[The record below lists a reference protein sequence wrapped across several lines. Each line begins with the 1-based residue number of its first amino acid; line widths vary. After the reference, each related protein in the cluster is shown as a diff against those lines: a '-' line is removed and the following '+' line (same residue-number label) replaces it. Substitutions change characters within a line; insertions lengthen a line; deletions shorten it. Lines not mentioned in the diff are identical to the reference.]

1 MKIAYE
7 NLQLTNAPFDAEI
20 SAAVEDVLK
29 SGWYINGAAVTRF
42 EKNFA
47 AYIGAKHFVGVGN
60 GLDALTLSL
69 RAMDYPTGSDILTAS
84 NSYIATPLAIRA
96 AGHNPVLVEPDIETY
111 NIDPTRLASAM
122 TPNTKA
128 VMLTHL
134 YGKAAHMAPIMAFA
148 EAHGID
154 VFEDAAQA
162 HGTKYK
168 GQSAGTFGVTGS
180 FSFYPTKNLGCFGDG
195 GGISTNDDALAEK
208 LRALRNY
215 GSHQKYHNIYNGVN
229 SRLDEVQA
237 AILDVKL
244 AHLNA
249 ISAHKRQLAE
259 IYFDRLPDDLT
270 VPQRHGDYHDV
281 FHIFAVRTPERDALR
296 AHLADHDI
304 GTEVHYPIPPHRQKA
319 MQGLFVGDFPIADEL
334 AETQISLPISYGTSQ
349 TDLHMVCDVING
361 YFGS

>member
-1 MKIAYE
+1 MQIAYE
-7 NLQLTNAPFDAEI
+7 NLQATNAPFDAEI
-20 SAAVEDVLK
+20 SAAVAVVLK
-29 SGWYINGAAVTRF
+29 SGWYINGGAVARF
-42 EKNFA
+42 EENFA
-47 AYIGAKHFVGVGN
+47 AYIGVKHFIGVGN

-69 RAMDYPTGSDILTAS
+69 RAMDYPAGSDILTAS
-84 NSYIATPLAIRA
+84 NSYIATVLAIRA
-96 AGHNPVLVEPDIETY
+96 AGHNPVLIEPDIETY
-111 NIDPTRLASAM
+111 NIDPTRLAAAM

-134 YGKAAHMAPIMAFA
+134 YGKAADMGPIMDFA

-162 HGTKYK
+162 HGAKYK

-195 GGISTNDDALAEK
+195 GGISTGDDALAEK

-215 GSHQKYHNIYNGVN
+215 GSHQKYHNNYSGVN

-244 AHLNA
+244 THLDA
-249 ISAHKRQLAE
+249 ITAHKRQLAD
-259 IYFDRLPDDLT
+259 IYVANLADALT
-270 VPQRHGDYHDV
+270 LPQRHGDYHDV

-296 AHLADHDI
+296 AHLAEHHI

-319 MQGLFVGDFPIADEL
+319 MQGVVDGNWPIAEEL
-334 AETQISLPISYGTSQ
+334 AETQISLPISYGTSEA
-349 TDLHMVCDVING
+349 DVHVICDAING